1 MKKNTK
7 IVIGIIIVL
16 VIGLAI
22 FSVLN
27 RGDLELKQK
36 LQSNA
41 QFQINYDDK
50 TITVTMD
57 DMINLSP
64 VEFEANYDT
73 SNNSGEIVKF
83 TGVEIK
89 NIFKKYDI
97 EINDDNVIEVKALD
111 GYSSALTGSEVLTDD
126 NTYICLLKEGESLGT
141 KSDGGM
147 GPYLM
152 IIKSSNFSQRW
163 CKFVQEIN
171 VR

>member
-7 IVIGIIIVL
+7 IVVSIIVVL
-16 VIGLAI
+16 IIGLTI
-22 FSVLN
+22 FSFLN

-36 LQSNA
+36 LQSNEE
-41 QFQINYDDK
+41 FQINYDGK

-57 DMINLSP
+57 DMINLNP

-73 SNNSGEIVKF
+73 STTNGEIIEF
-83 TGVEIK
+83 SGVEIK
-89 NIFKKYDI
+89 NILDKYKIKID
-97 EINDDNVIEVKALD
+97 EKNVIEVKALD
-111 GYSSALTGSEVLTDD
+111 GYSSALTGSEVSTNG
-126 NTYICLLKEGESLGT
+126 NTYICLLKEGKPLGT

-152 IIKSSNFSQRW
+152 IVKSSQFSQRW

-171 VR
+171 IR